1 MNTNDNR
8 LKAHKLIDHI
18 FQDLLPAH
26 GMAQRPEQIQLS
38 HRMLDAMQDGRI
50 ALCDA
55 GTGIGKTYAYLAA
68 ATAAS
73 AFPTGQIARPI
84 IISTSSIALQ
94 NAVLT
99 EYLPLLSCVLMA
111 DGILTKPLKAV
122 IRKGKSHYVCDE
134 RLDRRLRQVY
144 PAKKNPEALTA
155 LRTLRET
162 LDMDRVS
169 HLSGYDRE
177 RVCVPQ
183 VCDCKQ
189 RDCRYQRFLKTC
201 DKDQFLFQICNHNL
215 LVADAIHRSE
225 GKRPIFPEHSIIIV
239 DEAHKLPETAQQMLG
254 VTLAAEEIRNLI
266 LQLKEERY
274 LLAAE
279 MLEDST
285 GPLRR
290 KLAQP
295 REEAEPVEACLRLL
309 TAPSCTLPIIQRQIG
324 SLLSPLGSRQL
335 NTVLDAVKL
344 FTSSQTDMIFYTAED
359 VSTGG
364 AMLCAAAGDITQRI
378 KKILWQ
384 PDQAFVLTSGTMAV
398 GSDFRRFKTQAGLEK
413 GHRVMES
420 VSPSP
425 FDYRN
430 NCLLYLPQ
438 IPPRQ
443 RVEDTDVYF
452 NELTAELVGLIK
464 AATGHALVLFTSYAA
479 MSAVKER
486 LWEESLPFPLLTL
499 GRNAPHI
506 IEQFRH
512 TPGAVLLAT
521 GAAWEGFDF
530 PGDCVSLLIIPR
542 LPFAY
547 PDARKERE
555 LEKYKK
561 MLGYRKGADGQPEIV
576 PEEAEIIR
584 RIYHR
589 YLDGC
594 TLGQIKRELE
604 KDGVPTAQGVERWS
618 PSIIHNILTNEKYI
632 GDALLQKTYVTD
644 CINKKV
650 KKNRGERTMYYVEN
664 SHPAIV
670 SRDLF
675 NQVQQEM
682 TRRSSKRKV
691 LQKSGKTE
699 LGKYSGKY
707 ALTELLV
714 CGECGSPY
722 KRVTWARNGKKRI
735 VWRCVSRL
743 EFGTKYC
750 QHSPTLDEG
759 KLHSAILAAMNEY
772 AAIRQEVCPDV
783 LAMAE
788 EARQALSQAGARL
801 LQLKKRMDAV
811 SREQSDVLDRLLV
824 NMADTEL
831 NARMKALTDEK
842 ESLKAQIADAQQ
854 AEVDLEEQAAR
865 RRQMWDS
872 IMECA
877 AGYTEFDNE
886 LVRQVIQK
894 ITVEDAETI
903 RIQFR
908 DSDVVLEQE
917 VE

>member
-38 HRMLDAMQDGRI
+38 HRMLEAMQDGRI

-201 DKDQFLFQICNHNL
+201 DKNQFLFQICNHNL

-266 LQLKEERY
+266 LQLKQERY

-285 GPLRR
+285 GPLLR

-295 REEAEPVEACLRLL
+295 REEAEPVDAYLRLL
-309 TAPSCTLPIIQRQIG
+309 TIPSRSLLVLEKQVGRLLSAQGRRQLEKLRG
-324 SLLSPLGSRQL
+324 TVSLLSSPRT
-335 NTVLDAVKL
+335 N
-344 FTSSQTDMIFYTAED
+344 MILYTAD
-359 VSTGG
+359 DGDGG
-364 AMLCAAAGDITQRI
+364 TMLCATVSDLTEQMRQV
-378 KKILWQ
+378 LWR
-384 PDQAFVLTSGTMAV
+384 PEHAFVLASGTLAV
-398 GSDFRRFKTQAGLEK
+398 GDDFHRFRSQTGLMDGRRVT
-413 GHRVMES
+413 ES
-420 VSPSP
+420 VSLSP
-425 FDYRN
+425 FDYKR

-438 IPPRQ
+438 LPPSQ
-443 RVEDTDVYF
+443 SSEAYYDGLTD
-452 NELTAELVGLIK
+452 EIAELIR
-464 AATGHALVLFTSYAA
+464 AAWGHALVLFTSYAA
-479 MSAVKER
+479 MSAVKDRLRER
-486 LWEESLPFPLLTL
+486 ELSFPLFTL
-499 GRNAPHI
+499 GRNAMHMT
-506 IEQFRH
+506 ELFRQ

-530 PGDCVSLLIIPR
+530 PGDCVSLLVIPR

-547 PDARKERE
+547 PDALKEKERE
-555 LEKYKK
+555 EYASL
-561 MLGYRKGADGQPEIV
+561 RQFIQNVAV
-576 PEEAEIIR
+576 PEM
-584 RIYHR
+584 
-589 YLDGC
+589 
-594 TLGQIKRELE
+594 QIKLRQGFGRAIRTETDTCVIAILDERASHGRRYYAAMREALPDMRTTSSLRAVTKFLRELKPE
-604 KDGVPTAQGVERWS
+604 S
-618 PSIIHNILTNEKYI
+618 Y
-632 GDALLQKTYVTD
+632 
-644 CINKKV
+644 
-650 KKNRGERTMYYVEN
+650 
-664 SHPAIV
+664 
-670 SRDLF
+670 F
-675 NQVQQEM
+675 
-682 TRRSSKRKV
+682 
-691 LQKSGKTE
+691 
-699 LGKYSGKY
+699 
-707 ALTELLV
+707 
-714 CGECGSPY
+714 
-722 KRVTWARNGKKRI
+722 
-735 VWRCVSRL
+735 
-743 EFGTKYC
+743 
-750 QHSPTLDEG
+750 
-759 KLHSAILAAMNEY
+759 
-772 AAIRQEVCPDV
+772 EVC
-783 LAMAE
+783 A
-788 EARQALSQAGARL
+788 
-801 LQLKKRMDAV
+801 
-811 SREQSDVLDRLLV
+811 
-824 NMADTEL
+824 
-831 NARMKALTDEK
+831 
-842 ESLKAQIADAQQ
+842 
-854 AEVDLEEQAAR
+854 
-865 RRQMWDS
+865 
-872 IMECA
+872 
-877 AGYTEFDNE
+877 
-886 LVRQVIQK
+886 
-894 ITVEDAETI
+894 
-903 RIQFR
+903 
-908 DSDVVLEQE
+908 
-917 VE
+917 